1 MKAAAA
7 ESAEQSTAEEEA
19 VLSTE
24 PQPGPST
31 AAEPGPSTSMTETAE
46 LPVPTKRQKTRVTDE
61 QKCAATMQKYFQGKI
76 DRVPQHDADDTVC
89 HMLADELRKVKSASI
104 KRNLKRSVLDS
115 VFAAQEQEEGE
126 TVYTVVY
133 AEEAPDTGAV
143 AQATAEYT
151 N

>member
-1 MKAAAA
+1 MEAAAA

-19 VLSTE
+19 GLSTE

-46 LPVPTKRQKTRVTDE
+46 LPVPTKRQKTRVTDKL
-61 QKCAATMQKYFQGKI
+61 KCAATMQKSFQGKI

-104 KRNLKRSVLDS
+104 KRNLKRSLLDS
-115 VFAAQEQEEGE
+115 VFAAQEQKEGE
-126 TVYTVVY
+126 TVYRCVHCCICRRST
-133 AEEAPDTGAV
+133 
-143 AQATAEYT
+143 
-151 N
+151 